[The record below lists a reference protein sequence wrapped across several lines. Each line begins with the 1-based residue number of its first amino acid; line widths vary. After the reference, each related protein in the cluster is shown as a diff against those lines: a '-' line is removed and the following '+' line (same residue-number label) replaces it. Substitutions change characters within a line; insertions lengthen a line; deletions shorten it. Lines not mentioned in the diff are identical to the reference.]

1 MRNEG
6 IVCGDDF
13 SVGGDLWLPVC
24 SDTLIY
30 YKKRGN
36 YNDKSYEY
44 FL

>member
-1 MRNEG
+1 MKVSPN
-6 IVCGDDF
+6 GDDI
-13 SVGGDLWLPVC
+13 SLGRGALWSPVC